1 MLAYIK
7 LTLEYTIILFIES
20 SWKYTSGIYNMYYNK
35 LKRQTYA
42 VKKNGENLNT
52 LEHCMFYRKQSWG
65 FIANTLED

>member
-1 MLAYIK
+1 MLAYLK

-42 VKKNGENLNT
+42 VKKKWPKFKHIGT
-52 LEHCMFYRKQSWG
+52 LYVYRKQSWDL
-65 FIANTLED
+65 IANTLED